1 MSYTI
6 DEIKEG
12 IKLHCIDTNKFKTNL
27 MSVIIT
33 LPLSREKVTFDT
45 VIPAVLKR
53 GTKNLKSQEEISK
66 KLENMYGASF
76 DCGIEKIGDNHVIKF
91 YLESLN
97 DNFIPQDNVGAGPV
111 SARKEQTNYGSTQG
125 RPLQNV
131 ATSILKQSI
140 DLLLDIIFNPLTENN
155 KFKDEYVE
163 SEKNNIKLL
172 IESKIDNKDQ
182 YALNRCIEEMYKDKP
197 YGLYKYGYVE
207 DLSKINSEN
216 LYNYYL
222 ELINTSKIDIFLSGE
237 TDKEEVIQIVKNN
250 ENIKKIK
257 ERKPNYIVNNE
268 KTEDKK
274 DIQEK
279 EIQDKMD
286 IGQGKLVIGLD
297 VEINKDD
304 SKFPVSMYN
313 VILGES
319 ATSKL
324 FQNVREKASL
334 AYTARS
340 NYVRQKNNIYIRCGI
355 EIENYEK
362 ALKIIREQ
370 LEDMKNGKFT
380 HEDLQNA
387 KKYMV
392 SGVQSVQDEQDS
404 EITYY
409 IGQELSG
416 KLTTFEEYIEKVNQV
431 TLEDVQNVAS
441 KININTI
448 YFLRN

>member
-1 MSYTI
+1 MAYTTE
-6 DEIKEG
+6 EIKQG

-33 LPLSREKVTFDT
+33 LPLNKEKVTFDT

-53 GTKNLKSQEEISK
+53 GTKELKLQEEISK

-76 DCGIEKIGDNHVIKF
+76 DCGVEKIGDNHVIKF

-97 DNFIPQDNVGAGPV
+97 DNFIPQKNVGVGVLDDPHEPKMLRE
-111 SARKEQTNYGSTQG
+111 SM
-125 RPLQNV
+125 
-131 ATSILKQSI
+131 

-163 SEKNNIKLL
+163 AEKNNIKIL

-207 DLSKINSEN
+207 DLDKINSEN

-222 ELINTSKIDIFLSGE
+222 EVINTSKIDIFVSGE
-237 TDKEEVIQIVKNN
+237 LKKEDIINVVKSN
-250 ENIKKIK
+250 ENIKKLK
-257 ERKPNYIVNNE
+257 ERQPKYIVNNE
-268 KTEDKK
+268 QTEDKEE
-274 DIQEK
+274 IQEK

-297 VEINKDD
+297 VELKDYN

-362 ALKIIREQ
+362 ALKIIKEQ
-370 LEDMKNGKFT
+370 LEDMKNGNFT
-380 HEDLQNA
+380 EDDLQNA

-392 SGVQSVQDEQDS
+392 SGLQSVQDEQDS

-416 KLTTFEEYIEKVNQV
+416 NLTTFDEYIKQINKVNI
-431 TLEDVQNVAS
+431 EDVKNVAN
-441 KININTI
+441 KIKINTI

>member
-1 MSYTI
+1 MSYTSE
-6 DEIKEG
+6 EIKQG

-27 MSVIIT
+27 MAVFIT
-33 LPLSREKVTFDT
+33 LPLNRERITFDT

-53 GTKNLKSQEEISK
+53 GTKKLKTQEEISK

-97 DNFIPQDNVGAGPV
+97 DNFVPED
-111 SARKEQTNYGSTQG
+111 SK
-125 RPLQNV
+125 QNV
-131 ATSILKQSI
+131 SRESI
-140 DLLLDIIFNPLTENN
+140 DLLLDIILDPLTENN

-163 SEKNNIKLL
+163 AEKNNIRLL

-197 YGLYKYGYVE
+197 YGLYKFGYTE
-207 DLSKINSEN
+207 DLDKINSQN
-216 LYNYYL
+216 LYDYYN
-222 ELINTSKIDIFLSGE
+222 ELINTSKIDIFVSGE
-237 TDKEEVIQIVKNN
+237 LKKEDIVDIVKNN
-250 ENIKKIK
+250 ENIKKLK
-257 ERKPNYIVNNE
+257 EREANYIVNNE
-268 KTEDKK
+268 QTKSKEAV
-274 DIQEK
+274 QEK
-279 EIQDKMD
+279 EVEDKMD
-286 IGQGKLVIGLD
+286 VAQGKLVIGLD
-297 VEINKDD
+297 VELTDYN
-304 SKFPVSMYN
+304 SKFPVSLYN

-334 AYTARS
+334 AYSARS

-355 EIENYEK
+355 EIENYDK
-362 ALKIIREQ
+362 ALKIIKEQ
-370 LEDMKNGKFT
+370 LEDIENGKFT
-380 HEDLQNA
+380 EEDLVNS
-387 KKYMV
+387 KKYMI
-392 SGVQSVQDEQDS
+392 SGIQAAQDEQDS

-416 KLTTFEEYIEKVNQV
+416 MLTTFEEYETKIDEVK
-431 TLEDVQNVAS
+431 LEDVKNVGS
-441 KININTI
+441 KVKINTI

>member
-1 MSYTI
+1 MSYSI
-6 DEIKEG
+6 EEIKQG

-27 MSVIIT
+27 IAVFIT
-33 LPLSREKVTFDT
+33 LPLNREKITFDT

-53 GTKNLKSQEEISK
+53 GTKKLKTQEEISR

-97 DNFIPQDNVGAGPV
+97 DNFVPED
-111 SARKEQTNYGSTQG
+111 SK
-125 RPLQNV
+125 QNV
-131 ATSILKQSI
+131 SRESI
-140 DLLLDIIFNPLTENN
+140 DLLLDIILDPLTENN

-163 SEKNNIKLL
+163 AEKNNIRLL

-197 YGLYKYGYVE
+197 YGLYKFGYTE
-207 DLSKINSEN
+207 DLDKINSQN
-216 LYNYYL
+216 LYDYYN
-222 ELINTSKIDIFLSGE
+222 ELINTSKIDIFVSGE
-237 TDKEEVIQIVKNN
+237 LKKEDIVDIVKNN
-250 ENIKKIK
+250 ENIKKLR
-257 ERKPNYIVNNE
+257 EREAKYIVNNE
-268 KTEDKK
+268 QTEDKENV
-274 DIQEK
+274 QEK
-279 EIQDKMD
+279 EVEDKMD
-286 IGQGKLVIGLD
+286 VAQGKLVIGLD
-297 VEINKDD
+297 VELTDYN
-304 SKFPVSMYN
+304 SKFPVSLYN

-334 AYTARS
+334 AYSARS

-355 EIENYEK
+355 EIENYDN
-362 ALKIIREQ
+362 ALKIIKEQ
-370 LEDMKNGKFT
+370 LEDMKNGEFT
-380 HEDLQNA
+380 EEDLVNS
-387 KKYMV
+387 KKYMI
-392 SGVQSVQDEQDS
+392 SGIQAAQDEQDS

-416 KLTTFEEYIEKVNQV
+416 MLTTFEEYETKINEVK
-431 TLEDVQNVAS
+431 LEDVKNVGS
-441 KININTI
+441 KVKINTI

>member
-1 MSYTI
+1 MSYSI
-6 DEIKEG
+6 EEIKQG

-27 MSVIIT
+27 MAVFIT
-33 LPLSREKVTFDT
+33 LPLNREKITYDT

-53 GTKNLKSQEEISK
+53 GTKNLTSQEEISK
-66 KLENMYGASF
+66 KLEDMYGASF

-97 DNFIPQDNVGAGPV
+97 DNFTPEN
-111 SARKEQTNYGSTQG
+111 SKEN
-125 RPLQNV
+125 
-131 ATSILKQSI
+131 ILKDSI
-140 DLLLDIIFNPLTENN
+140 DLLLDIILNPLTENN
-155 KFKDEYVE
+155 QFKDEYVE
-163 SEKNNIKLL
+163 AEKNNIKLL

-182 YALNRCIEEMYKDKP
+182 YALNRCIEEMYKGKP
-197 YGLYKYGYVE
+197 YGLYKYGYTE
-207 DLSKINSEN
+207 DLDKINSKN
-216 LYNYYL
+216 LYQYYT
-222 ELINTSKIDIFLSGE
+222 ELINTSKIDIFISGE
-237 TDKEEVIQIVKNN
+237 LNTKDIVEIVRNN

-268 KTEDKK
+268 QTENKEE
-274 DIQEK
+274 IQEK
-279 EIQDKMD
+279 EIEEKKDVA
-286 IGQGKLVIGLD
+286 QGKLVIGLD
-297 VEINKDD
+297 VELNDYN
-304 SKFPVSMYN
+304 SKFPVSLYN

-362 ALKIIREQ
+362 ALKIIKEQ
-370 LEDMKNGKFT
+370 LEEMQDGKFT
-380 HEDLQNA
+380 EEDLENS
-387 KKYMV
+387 KKYMI
-392 SGVQSVQDEQDS
+392 SGIQSAQDEQDS

-416 KLTTFEEYIEKVNQV
+416 MLTTFEEYMKKINEVK
-431 TLEDVQNVAS
+431 LEDVKNVAN
-441 KININTI
+441 KIKINTI